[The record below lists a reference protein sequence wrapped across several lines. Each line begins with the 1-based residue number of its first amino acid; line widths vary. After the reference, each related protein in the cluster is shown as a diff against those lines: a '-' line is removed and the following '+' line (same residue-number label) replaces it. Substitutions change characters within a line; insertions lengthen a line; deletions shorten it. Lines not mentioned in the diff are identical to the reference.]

1 MIKQAGRMRWAHAAG
16 SAMLLMAMSSGAGA
30 GGLYTT
36 ERGVR
41 PMGRGG
47 AFVAGADDLGAVF
60 FNPAGITHASRQV
73 LGDVGFVLMHSKFTR
88 VARVWQTD
96 PNTGQPT
103 GQSWNHTFPT
113 VEGSSQILPVP
124 TVALSYDFGIEGA
137 AFALGVWAPY
147 SASARYE
154 AKVAGV
160 PNPGRYMLLNL
171 DGSAL
176 AVPGVWGAYQITSA
190 LSVGA
195 GFEML
200 AGKYRSVSM
209 MNACLP
215 DRWMCAPEAPDYDAL
230 TMIDVGPI
238 LAPSGNFGIQF
249 DPHPHVRLGASF
261 QLPFYVRAPA
271 RSKVRIPSA
280 AVFQDAYQQGDEAT
294 VEMDFP
300 WVGRVGVEGR
310 WEKFRGEVAYVYEAW
325 SMHDEIKITPKDIV
339 LRDVLTFPDDYRV
352 TPQTIL
358 RNFQDT
364 WSIRLGGETWIELGS
379 YQLDLRAGV
388 MYERSAIPKP
398 YLSTLTIDLDKII
411 VGLGGG
417 IHVTP
422 TWRIDWMVARTFNTP
437 VDVSP
442 HEANIEMHTPV
453 RANQPDPSMRDHVN
467 AGHYEANATLL
478 GLGLAVNYL

>member
-1 MIKQAGRMRWAHAAG
+1 
-16 SAMLLMAMSSGAGA
+16 
-30 GGLYTT
+30 
-36 ERGVR
+36 
-41 PMGRGG
+41 
-47 AFVAGADDLGAVF
+47 
-60 FNPAGITHASRQV
+60 
-73 LGDVGFVLMHSKFTR
+73 
-88 VARVWQTD
+88 
-96 PNTGQPT
+96 
-103 GQSWNHTFPT
+103 
-113 VEGSSQILPVP
+113 
-124 TVALSYDFGIEGA
+124 
-137 AFALGVWAPY
+137 
-147 SASARYE
+147 
-154 AKVAGV
+154 
-160 PNPGRYMLLNL
+160 
-171 DGSAL
+171 
-176 AVPGVWGAYQITSA
+176 
-190 LSVGA
+190 
-195 GFEML
+195 
-200 AGKYRSVSM
+200 
-209 MNACLP
+209 
-215 DRWMCAPEAPDYDAL
+215 
-230 TMIDVGPI
+230 
-238 LAPSGNFGIQF
+238 
-249 DPHPHVRLGASF
+249 
-261 QLPFYVRAPA
+261 
-271 RSKVRIPSA
+271 
-280 AVFQDAYQQGDEAT
+280 VFQDAYQQGDEAT

-442 HEANIEMHTPV
+442 HEAKIEMHTPV